1 MREERRNPT
10 APDGRP
16 PLRPTPADP
25 GGPGVELPAPARK
38 YDGRGRAAA
47 AAGDTEGRESPA
59 PHVHGIPF
67 RV

>member
-1 MREERRNPT
+1 MRKERRNPT

-25 GGPGVELPAPARK
+25 GEPGVEPFAPARK
-38 YDGRGRAAA
+38 EGRGRAAE

-59 PHVHGIPF
+59 PHVHGVPSL
-67 RV
+67 V